1 MKFPLVSTDWLQ
13 ANLDSKNVVILDA
26 SMSKV
31 IGRKPIVYEA
41 DVYIPNS
48 KTLDLE
54 KAFCDLTSDQTHAFP
69 TETQFTAEA
78 QKLGINSDSTVI
90 VYDNQGIYS
99 APRAWWI
106 FQAMGLKNSYV
117 LDGGLPKWL
126 SEDRQT
132 TSILS
137 QDTHELGDVEGEYQS
152 NMVCDSRYLLENS
165 GAEHVAIVD
174 ARSVERFRGLAP
186 EPRQGVRSGHIP
198 GSLNLP
204 FSRVLNGHSFK
215 QARQLET
222 LFLQMID
229 SEAKQLVFSCGSGVT
244 ACIILLAAVMAG
256 YEKNVLYDG
265 SWSDWGR
272 DKSLPVE
279 NLD

>member
-1 MKFPLVSTDWLQ
+1 MKSPLVSTDWLQ

-26 SMSKV
+26 SMSKI
-31 IGRKPIVYEA
+31 IGREPIFYEA

-48 KTLDLE
+48 KKLDLE
-54 KAFCDLTSDQTHAFP
+54 KAFCDPASDQTHAFP
-69 TETQFTAEA
+69 TEAQFTVEA
-78 QKLGINSDSTVI
+78 QNLGINSDSTVI
-90 VYDNQGIYS
+90 IYDNQGIYS

-132 TSILS
+132 TPVLS
-137 QDTHELGDVEGEYQS
+137 QGTIELGDIQGEYQS
-152 NMVCDSRYLLENS
+152 NMVCDSRYLLENT

-174 ARSVERFRGLAP
+174 ARSVERFKGLAP
-186 EPRQGVRSGHIP
+186 EPRQGARSGHIP

-204 FSRVLNGHSFK
+204 FSRVLNEHSFK
-215 QARQLET
+215 EAQQLET
-222 LFLQMID
+222 IFSQMID
-229 SEAKQLVFSCGSGVT
+229 IEAKQLVFSCGSGVT

-265 SWSDWGR
+265 SWSDWGS

-279 NLD
+279 KLE